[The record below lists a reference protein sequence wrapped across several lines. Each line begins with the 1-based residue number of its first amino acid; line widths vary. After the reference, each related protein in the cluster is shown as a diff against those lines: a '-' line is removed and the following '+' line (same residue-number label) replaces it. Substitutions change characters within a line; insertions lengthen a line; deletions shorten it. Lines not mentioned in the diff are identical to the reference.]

1 MSTELVDS
9 ITSLIENGK
18 GDSRRLQYIIEAI
31 KQGKKFYDTDRKYVG
46 SLLETISNQ
55 SETISIQNEIK
66 SIHNQIKSIQNHIKS
81 YQIQSNQNEIK
92 SIQNEIKSYQI
103 KSNQNEIKSNQNEI
117 KSIQNKI
124 KSYQIKPNQN
134 EIESIQ
140 NQIKSYQIQSNQN
153 EIKLQNIEEDHIDL
167 SYPPADRGEISK
179 ILDII
184 QQQNDDDP
192 LTILKKRLAKG
203 EITKE
208 EYQDLKSALE

>member
-1 MSTELVDS
+1 LSTELVDS

-18 GDSRRLQYIIEAI
+18 GDSGRLGYIIEVI
-31 KQGKKFYDTDRKYVG
+31 KQGKKFYDSDRKYVG

-55 SETISIQNEIK
+55 SETISILNEIK
-66 SIHNQIKSIQNHIKS
+66 SIHNQIESIQNHIKS
-81 YQIQSNQNEIK
+81 D
-92 SIQNEIKSYQI
+92 
-103 KSNQNEIKSNQNEI
+103 EIKSNRN
-117 KSIQNKI
+117 
-124 KSYQIKPNQN
+124 QIK
-134 EIESIQ
+134 SIQ
-140 NQIKSYQIQSNQN
+140 NQIKSYQIKSNQN

-203 EITKE
+203 EISKE
-208 EYQDLKSALE
+208 EYQDLKSAF